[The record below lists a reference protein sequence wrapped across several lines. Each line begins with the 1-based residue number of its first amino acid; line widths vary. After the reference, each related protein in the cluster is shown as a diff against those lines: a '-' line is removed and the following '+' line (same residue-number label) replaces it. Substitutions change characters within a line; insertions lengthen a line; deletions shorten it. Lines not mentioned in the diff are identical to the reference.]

1 MRVEPPHE
9 IVAMSAMKISAS
21 GFSFRW
27 RVSTKPRHF
36 IAGCCFVFV
45 AGLANADDFYRL
57 SQQGRDLE
65 IQANQIL
72 AKLKE
77 AEKLSLIRTTNA
89 LKAEIAIDRADL
101 DGIKGSDFHQ
111 RLETAFDIAAR
122 NGMDVDRLRKY
133 LDAMR
138 KSVRQAEF
146 ASAGDKRAQD
156 SQRIDTYKRVSLAY
170 MDILTE
176 TDPKVRSG
184 KFESLRTVVQN
195 INAADAMLLGAEA
208 ESLAAE
214 QKLVA
219 DIASGVPI
227 LGEVLDVAA
236 LATGENLA
244 GEQMGK
250 LDTAVAILG
259 LLPGIGDLAKVAK
272 SSPEA
277 AAGLAK
283 LSAAVEMMSKEQ
295 LAAAAKMLKTS
306 PEQLAAIV
314 GKANASEAVRSIKNR
329 FAAAKSAAQAENA
342 ILRNADSVETRAW
355 RQAQAEGRGK
365 AEGLMTKVEGKG
377 ATLDEDVFASY
388 RSVRQDPQAVKA
400 LKESGN
406 QQGRGLVSDIETK
419 LFGSVDEIAPDART
433 TRRWVNGKL
442 EPVGGTLN
450 RGDGI
455 VDQAAIDNIREDL
468 SRAMTGTGGSHEAR
482 EAARRLE
489 REVQLTRARLSNQG
503 ANVTDF
509 AIDPNDI
516 RIEVFNASNAK
527 PKRGDIG
534 SDRDITYRLVLKDGS
549 RIDVPSHLVEP
560 HYSKALYR
568 TLNPKTAG
576 QASRQEMIDFAKNMD
591 HAVTDHIHREAYRV
605 YGSDGLGD
613 VIGKGGKALGAATAE
628 SVADTMT
635 DKGLHW
641 LDAAEKAMTAQ
652 STQGRKAEGMRQM
665 TKQVGNQIMPRI
677 QREGL
682 DTAVAI
688 PPRLS
693 VAIELFRRVE
703 KGTIS
708 PAQAEAGLRA
718 IGLTARESFIQI
730 GQLLPQL
737 EKLRSGVAKGGQ

>member
-1 MRVEPPHE
+1 
-9 IVAMSAMKISAS
+9 MKNNAC

-27 RVSTKPRHF
+27 LASRKPLHF
-36 IAGCCFVFV
+36 VASCCFVFL
-45 AGLANADDFYRL
+45 AGYANASDLYRL

-111 RLETAFDIAAR
+111 RMETAFDIAAR
-122 NGMDVDRLRKY
+122 NGMDVERLRKY
-133 LDAMR
+133 LDTMR

-146 ASAGDKRAQD
+146 ANAGDKRAQD

-184 KFESLRTVVQN
+184 KFQSLRNVVQN
-195 INAADAMLLGAEA
+195 INAADAMLLEAEA
-208 ESLAAE
+208 ESIAAE

-277 AAGLAK
+277 AAGFAK
-283 LSAAVEMMSKEQ
+283 LSAAVEMMGKEQ

-314 GKANASEAVRSIKNR
+314 GKANATEAIRSVKNR
-329 FAAAKSAAQAENA
+329 FSAAKSAAQAETA
-342 ILRNADSVETRAW
+342 ILKNADSLETKAW
-355 RQAQAEGRGK
+355 RKAQAEGRSK
-365 AEGLMTKVEGKG
+365 ADGLMTKVEGKG
-377 ATLDEDVFASY
+377 ATLDDDVFENYKA
-388 RSVRQDPQAVKA
+388 VRQDPQAVKA

-406 QQGRGLVSDIETK
+406 QKGRELVSDIETK
-419 LFGSVDEIAPDART
+419 LFGSVDEVAQDAKSAQ
-433 TRRWVNGKL
+433 RWVNGKL
-442 EPVGGTLN
+442 EQVGGTLN
-450 RGDGI
+450 KGDGI
-455 VDQAAIDNIREDL
+455 VDKSAIDNISKDL
-468 SRAMTGTGGSHEAR
+468 SQALTGAGGSR
-482 EAARRLE
+482 EAKEAAKRLE
-489 REVQLTRARLSNQG
+489 REVKLTRAKLANQG
-503 ANVTDF
+503 ANVKDF

-549 RIDVPSHLVEP
+549 RVDVPSNLVEP
-560 HYSKALYR
+560 HYSEALYKA
-568 TLNPKTAG
+568 LNPKTAG
-576 QASRQEMIDFAKNMD
+576 QATRNEMIDFAKSMD

-605 YGSDGLGD
+605 YGRDGLGD
-613 VIGKGGKALGAATAE
+613 VIGKGGKALGASTAE
-628 SVADTMT
+628 SVADTMA

-641 LDAAEKAMTAQ
+641 LAAAEKAMSVGASQAQ
-652 STQGRKAEGMRQM
+652 KAEGMRQM
-665 TKQVGNQIMPRI
+665 VKQVGNQILPRI

-682 DTAVAI
+682 DVAVAI
-688 PPRLS
+688 PPKLS
-693 VAIELFRRVE
+693 ASIELFKRVE
-703 KGTIS
+703 KGAIS
-708 PAQAEAGLRA
+708 PAQAEAGLKA
-718 IGLTARESFIQI
+718 IGMTMQESFIQI

-737 EKLRSGVAKGGQ
+737 EKLRTGLAKGGKP